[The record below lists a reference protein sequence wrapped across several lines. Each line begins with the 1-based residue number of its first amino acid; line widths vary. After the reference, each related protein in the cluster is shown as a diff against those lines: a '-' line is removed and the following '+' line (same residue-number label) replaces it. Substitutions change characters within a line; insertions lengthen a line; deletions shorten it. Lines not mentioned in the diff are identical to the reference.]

1 MVSEYLRFPFK
12 VKIDYFIPHSI
23 FVYSFVIFL
32 TFFAMNK
39 RRRKNEAALLN
50 KYHLQKD
57 FLNIKLHF
65 TGFYGG
71 FYNYGRCTYEA

>member
-1 MVSEYLRFPFK
+1 M
-12 VKIDYFIPHSI
+12 KIDYFIPHSI

-32 TFFAMNK
+32 IFSAMKK
-39 RRRKNEAALLN
+39 RRRTNEGVLLN

-65 TGFYGG
+65 TGF
-71 FYNYGRCTYEA
+71 

>member
-1 MVSEYLRFPFK
+1 M
-12 VKIDYFIPHSI
+12 KIDYFIPHPI

-32 TFFAMNK
+32 IFFPMKK
-39 RRRKNEAALLN
+39 RRRTNEGVLLN

-65 TGFYGG
+65 TGF
-71 FYNYGRCTYEA
+71 

>member
-1 MVSEYLRFPFK
+1 MAIFKGVSEYLRFPIK
-12 VKIDYFIPHSI
+12 MKIDYLIPHSI

-32 TFFAMNK
+32 IFFAMNK
-39 RRRKNEAALLN
+39 RRRTNEGVLLN

-65 TGFYGG
+65 TGF
-71 FYNYGRCTYEA
+71 

>member
-1 MVSEYLRFPFK
+1 M
-12 VKIDYFIPHSI
+12 KIDYLIPHSI

-32 TFFAMNK
+32 IFFAMNK
-39 RRRKNEAALLN
+39 RRRTNEGVLLN

-65 TGFYGG
+65 TGF
-71 FYNYGRCTYEA
+71 